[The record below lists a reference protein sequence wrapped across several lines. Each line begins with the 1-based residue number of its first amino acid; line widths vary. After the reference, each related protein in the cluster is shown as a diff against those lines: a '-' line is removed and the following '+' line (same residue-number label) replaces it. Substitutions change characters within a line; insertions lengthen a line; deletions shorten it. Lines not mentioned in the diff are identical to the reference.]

1 MKREELE
8 RLGLTKE
15 QIDSVCDL
23 NNKDV
28 QPLKDDLQKAQDD
41 LKVAQD
47 KVTTTEEALKKF
59 DGVDPEKLNQQISD
73 LQNELKQ
80 KDSEHAKALADR
92 DFEDLIKEAIGEAKG
107 RNTKA
112 IRALLDVDALKASKN
127 QKNDVAA
134 ALKKLAEA
142 EDSKMLFGEP
152 EPKPTGKVDP
162 IGRVDKPAPG
172 QKESLRDALKE
183 HYKQ

>member
-73 LQNELKQ
+73 LQNKLEQ

-142 EDSKMLFGEP
+142 EDSKMLFREP